1 MFPGIMWI
9 PIVDLRLC
17 KGCGECAQVCPD
29 NAIEIVDKKS
39 IIDYNECTCCGVCD
53 RVCPIGALEIK
64 NPTMPPILEKGVQL
78 ETLKDEVKRLKQK
91 LREMRKT
98 MPL

>member
-1 MFPGIMWI
+1 MWI
-9 PIVDLRLC
+9 PVVDLRLC

-39 IIDYNECTCCGVCD
+39 IIDYNGCTCCGVCD

-64 NPTMPPILEKGVQL
+64 NPQMPSILHEGVQL
-78 ETLKDEVKRLKQK
+78 ETLKAEVKMLKQGLK
-91 LREMRKT
+91 EMKGDVRR
-98 MPL
+98 